1 MPDTKSG
8 REKKG
13 LNKEKQLTE
22 ELYEQEL
29 FVLEDEDEESLEFT
43 DTSGEFLA
51 DELPDE

>member
-22 ELYEQEL
+22 ELYEKEL
-29 FVLEDEDEESLEFT
+29 SVLDEEDVPLEFT
-43 DTSGEFLA
+43 DASGEFIA

>member
-13 LNKEKQLTE
+13 LNKEQQLTE

-29 FVLEDEDEESLEFT
+29 SVLDDEDRDPPEFA
-43 DTSGEFLA
+43 DTSGEFIA
-51 DELPDE
+51 DELPEE